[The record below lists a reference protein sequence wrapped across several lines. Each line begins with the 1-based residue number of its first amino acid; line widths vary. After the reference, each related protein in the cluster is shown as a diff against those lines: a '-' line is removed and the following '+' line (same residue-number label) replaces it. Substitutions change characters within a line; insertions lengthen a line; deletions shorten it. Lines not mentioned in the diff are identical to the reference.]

1 MELRIKSFNNEEI
14 KDIFLLNKTNR
25 IMKKKI
31 FFLCIYCACQGI
43 VAQNTLTTNRNT
55 YRAAD
60 KLVKQQVEY
69 KDPGSSGRDL
79 NWDFSMLQP
88 INEEYSLNYFF
99 KNKKDSTL
107 LCGQEHN
114 TRYYY
119 LQKADSLWA
128 VGFENSTTYMEYV
141 VPELKLKFPFAYG
154 DTLYSPFEGAGEYC
168 HRDSIFVKGYTRVM
182 ADAEGEL
189 KLPDNETVKKALRV
203 RTIRHYTETGKD
215 SLEMRLDTYAWYAM
229 GIRYPV
235 FESIKT
241 TLSKTGDTKDEKGES
256 MKDTTVFTTSF
267 YYPPELQTSQIETTP
282 LPTNDENITPEIS
295 KVFTEGRF
303 MPNPVETNLNIE
315 YKLTKPAKVWFR
327 LHNNIGISQ
336 HTTAPEN
343 KQEGYHNTTINM
355 SKLITGTYTLY
366 VHVDNMILKQVVVK
380 K

>member
-1 MELRIKSFNNEEI
+1 MKQLFFSLIMSLV
-14 KDIFLLNKTNR
+14 LLS
-25 IMKKKI
+25 
-31 FFLCIYCACQGI
+31 LQ
-43 VAQNTLTTNRNT
+43 AQNLHTLSTDRNA
-55 YRAAD
+55 YRTAD
-60 KLVKQQVEY
+60 QLVKQQVEF
-69 KDPGSSGRDL
+69 KDPGSSGKNL
-79 NWDFSMLQP
+79 NWDFSMVQP
-88 INEEYSLNYFF
+88 INEDYTLNYFIP
-99 KNKKDSTL
+99 DSTQMNK

-128 VGFENSTTYMEYV
+128 VGFENSTTYMEYI
-141 VPELKLKFPFAYG
+141 VPELKLTFPFAYG

-215 SLEMRLDTYAWYAM
+215 SVEMTLDTYSWYAV

-241 TLSKTGDTKDEKGES
+241 THSKTGDAKDDKGES

-267 YYPPELQTSQIETTP
+267 YYPPEKQISEIQTNPI
-282 LPTNDENITPEIS
+282 PEDKTGGALDAAS
-295 KVFTEGRF
+295 VFTEAQL
-303 MPNPVETNLNIE
+303 MPNPVVDNLYINF
-315 YKLTKPAKVWFR
+315 KLTRAAKVWFS
-327 LHNNIGISQ
+327 LHNNVGIPQSSTSPQ
-336 HTTAPEN
+336 N
-343 KQEGYHNTTINM
+343 LDEGFHNNTINM
-355 SKLITGTYTLY
+355 SNLITGTYTLY
-366 VHVDNMILKQVVVK
+366 VHVDDMVMRQVVVK